1 VPYFYRIIRGPHL
14 RREQFLSDREAGIPR
29 PDNPEL
35 IARWEGFS
43 VFATEAQAR
52 RMIRKRPNLGDHLA
66 ELDIGPDA
74 NARVK
79 RTGRNSPGHH
89 TVYGD
94 PDELLLLV
102 QRVIPV

>member
-1 VPYFYRIIRGPHL
+1 MPYYYRIIRGPYL
-14 RREQFLSDREAGIPR
+14 GREQFLSDREAGIPR

-35 IARWEGFS
+35 VTRWKRFS

-66 ELDIGPDA
+66 ELRIRPDA
-74 NARVK
+74 NVRVE

-94 PDELLLLV
+94 ADELLLLV